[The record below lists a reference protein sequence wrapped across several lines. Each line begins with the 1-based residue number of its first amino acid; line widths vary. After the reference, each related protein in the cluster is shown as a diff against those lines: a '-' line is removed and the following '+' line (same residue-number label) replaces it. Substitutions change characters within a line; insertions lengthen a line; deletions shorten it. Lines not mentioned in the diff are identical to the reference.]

1 MTIKTYV
8 KRSLVFALGLM
19 LFASA
24 AFATS
29 PNRLVIAQ
37 SSEITSLDPRLAT
50 DIYSFRVIKM
60 MMEELVAFAPDLS
73 LEPRLATDWEF
84 SDDGLTLTF
93 NLREGV
99 MFHHGRE
106 FTSDDVRYTFEW
118 VLDPENDAPNRQLYI
133 DIALIDTPDD
143 YTVVFNLS
151 EPNSFLLNNIARM
164 PIVPADLGD
173 EDFASNPVGTGPMV
187 FEFIRRDDQTVL
199 NAFEDYWGGRA
210 QVDSVEIRPIPET
223 ATRLLAFEGGE
234 IDMFQDLVVPAEL
247 SRLEEDPNIIVH
259 RSPGTG
265 YTYMGFNQ
273 RSEPLDDV
281 RVRQAINHM
290 IPREA
295 IVERILEGI
304 GEPGVSMI
312 MPYMTWFNEDVTRY
326 DYNPERAQELLEEA
340 GHGDG
345 FSVRMHVSDDTTRVQ
360 IAEIMGFELS
370 QVGINLSVTVEE
382 FGAFLSR
389 VQDTDDYDLF
399 ILGWGGQLDPD
410 RAMIRQFTSDGG
422 SNYTYY
428 SNPRVDELVNQGRLV
443 PPDSDESIEIY
454 QEAQE
459 IIVEESPYAFI
470 FYTEEIALHHPYI
483 EGWEIHPYSANT
495 YQDIHLI
502 QKNQ

>member
-1 MTIKTYV
+1 MNHV
-8 KRSLVFALGLM
+8 KGFVSLALSLV

-24 AFATS
+24 AFAAS
-29 PNRLVIAQ
+29 PNRLIVAQ
-37 SSEITSLDPRLAT
+37 ASEISSLDPRIGT

-84 SDDGLTLTF
+84 SEDGRTITF
-93 NLREGV
+93 TLREGV
-99 MFHHGRE
+99 VFHHGRE

-118 VLDPENDAPNRQLYI
+118 VLNPENDSPNRQLYE
-133 DIALIDTPDD
+133 DIESIETPDD
-143 YTVVFNLS
+143 GTVVFHLS
-151 EPNSFLLNNIARM
+151 EANSFLLNNIARM
-164 PIVPADLGD
+164 QIVPADLGD
-173 EDFASNPVGTGPMV
+173 DDFASNPVGTGPMM
-187 FEFIRRDDQTVL
+187 FESIQRDDRTVL
-199 NAFEDYWGGRA
+199 TAFPDYWGGRA

-234 IDMFQDLVVPAEL
+234 IDLYQDDVVPAEL
-247 SRLEEDPNIIVH
+247 SRLEDDPDVIVQ

-273 RSEPLDDV
+273 LSEPLDDV
-281 RVRQAINHM
+281 RVRQAINHV

-295 IVERILEGI
+295 IVERVLEGI
-304 GEPGVSMI
+304 GQPGVSMI
-312 MPYMTWFNEDVTRY
+312 MPYMPWFNPDVTRY
-326 DYNPERAQELLEEA
+326 DYNPERARELLEEA
-340 GHGDG
+340 GYGDG
-345 FSVRMHVSDDTTRVQ
+345 FSVRMHVSDNPIRIQ

-370 QVGINLSVTVEE
+370 QVGIELSVTVEE

-389 VQDTDDYDLF
+389 VQTSDDYDLF

-410 RAMIRQFTSDGG
+410 RAMIRQFTSDGA
-422 SNYTYY
+422 SNYVNYAD
-428 SNPRVDELVNQGRLV
+428 PHIDELVTQGRLV
-443 PPDSDESIEIY
+443 PPDSQESVDIY
-454 QEAQE
+454 REAQE

-470 FYTEEIALHHPYI
+470 FYTEEIALQHPYI

-502 QKNQ
+502 GKNR